1 MLSPTMQDAFA
12 AHVNQEFYSS
22 YLYLSMSLYCERL
35 SLPGFGKWMRIQSSE
50 EHGHA
55 LKMLDHVVDRGG
67 TINLQAVE
75 KPAADFKSVQDLFE
89 RTVAHEKKVTAY
101 IHSLYAL
108 ALKEQD
114 FASMEMLQWFIK
126 EQVEEEKNA
135 TLILEQLKLAGDKGS
150 SLVML
155 DHRMGKRG
163 T

>member
-1 MLSPTMQDAFA
+1 MLSPTMQDALA
-12 AHVNQEFYSS
+12 THVNQEFFSS
-22 YLYLSMSLYCERL
+22 YLYLSMSLYCERV
-35 SLPGFGKWMRIQSSE
+35 SLPGFGEWMRIQSSE
-50 EHGHA
+50 EHAHA
-55 LKMLDHVVDRGG
+55 LKMLDHVLDRGG
-67 TINLQAVE
+67 TISLLAIE
-75 KPAADFKSVQDLFE
+75 KPAADFKSVQDVFE
-89 RTVAHEKKVTAY
+89 RTVAHEKKVTAN

-126 EQVEEEKNA
+126 EQVEEEKN
-135 TLILEQLKLAGDKGS
+135 TSLIFEQLRMVGDKGS